1 MVMKTIKEISPC
13 DARCTAILLQHR
25 EDKNAREYTY
35 TNIWCTIELLEQ
47 DMQDYAIPSKTVIDS
62 LNHWVDN
69 DRILYVQERFVLT
82 EEYMD
87 GLPNVMIV
95 DGTEINN
102 EDIEYVTEPV
112 NGSIIV
118 NPYKENRA
126 NFIDVLPTRN
136 SVGYLKSWIDKN
148 RLVEAFINQ
157 SDGLKKQISA
167 LSKKNLGFDLLMTNK
182 HLGNIY
188 LLRYN
193 PVFRS
198 VDCRCSIEPFGL
210 FVKINYR
217 RNQKVELR
225 LRVSDFHQ
233 SGMAVYEKEV
243 KLDYVPN
250 GYTFIELP
258 EEPHRLTIKLFDK
271 TGDLVYYQ
279 DNIVFIRSFNL
290 DVKMQTKTIRLN
302 IKDRKG
308 KEKNKDIHKFASMER
323 RMEKKSFVPEE
334 FFAQPDRKVID
345 GDFHF
350 FDGNKERKAENVNAA
365 KKIVSEILDKA
376 KKECYICDPYF
387 SAEDFVE
394 FVFPVKD
401 INVPIR
407 ILSSKEFLGKQY
419 DEDGNVKSGDAKK
432 EGNRLYGVIQKYN
445 EICGEGIT
453 NCRVLIGKSALHDR
467 FIVAD
472 DMVWCVGSS
481 FSEIG
486 ARATT
491 IYRVPNEYCK
501 QIKSQ
506 VEKWWVDGDNSM
518 TLKDYVECN

>member
-1 MVMKTIKEISPC
+1 MDLV
-13 DARCTAILLQHR
+13 
-25 EDKNAREYTY
+25 
-35 TNIWCTIELLEQ
+35 
-47 DMQDYAIPSKTVIDS
+47 
-62 LNHWVDN
+62 
-69 DRILYVQERFVLT
+69 YVSF
-82 EEYMD
+82 
-87 GLPNVMIV
+87 
-95 DGTEINN
+95 
-102 EDIEYVTEPV
+102 
-112 NGSIIV
+112 S
-118 NPYKENRA
+118 
-126 NFIDVLPTRN
+126 
-136 SVGYLKSWIDKN
+136 LKSFSCADNESFESYYTDFLKPLIKFLN
-148 RLVEAFINQ
+148 KIIMNKQ
-157 SDGLKKQISA
+157 SHPIYIKMIPLLLKKY
-167 LSKKNLGFDLLMTNK
+167 KKQTNK

-432 EGNRLYGVIQKYN
+432 EGK
-445 EICGEGIT
+445 EITADLASKTFIIVKT
-453 NCRVLIGKSALHDR
+453 NKCSKILN
-467 FIVAD
+467 
-472 DMVWCVGSS
+472 
-481 FSEIG
+481 
-486 ARATT
+486 
-491 IYRVPNEYCK
+491 P
-501 QIKSQ
+501 
-506 VEKWWVDGDNSM
+506 
-518 TLKDYVECN
+518 

>member
-1 MVMKTIKEISPC
+1 MKATIEILPC

-25 EDKNAREYTY
+25 ENKNSKDYTY
-35 TNIWCTIELLEQ
+35 TCIWSTIELLKR
-47 DMQDYAIPSKTVIDS
+47 DMQDYAMPLKTMIDS
-62 LNHWVDN
+62 LNHWTNN

-82 EEYMD
+82 DEY
-87 GLPNVMIV
+87 LEKFPNTMLI
-95 DGTEINN
+95 DNTEINN
-102 EDIEYVTEPV
+102 EEIDYISEPK

-118 NPYKENRA
+118 NPYKTERV
-126 NFIDVLPTRN
+126 NFIDVLPVRN
-136 SVGYLKSWIDKN
+136 SVGYLKTWIDKN
-148 RLVEAFINQ
+148 RLVEAYIKQ
-157 SDGLKKQISA
+157 SDALQKQISA

-198 VDCRCSIEPFGL
+198 VDCRCSIEPVGL
-210 FVKINYR
+210 FIKINYR
-217 RNQKVELR
+217 KGQRGKLR

-233 SGMAVYEKEV
+233 SGMAVYEKDV
-243 KLDYVPN
+243 NLDYIPR
-250 GYTFIELP
+250 GYTFVELP

-271 TGDLVYYQ
+271 RGDLVYYQ
-279 DNIVFIRSFNL
+279 HDIVFVKSFNL

-302 IKDRKG
+302 IKDKKG
-308 KEKNKDIHKFASMER
+308 KERNKDIHKFVSMDKKK
-323 RMEKKSFVPEE
+323 EKKNFVPEE
-334 FFAQPDRKVID
+334 FFTQPDRKVVD
-345 GDFHF
+345 GDFYF
-350 FDGNKERKAENVNAA
+350 FDGNKEHKAENVNAA
-365 KKIVSEILDKA
+365 KNVVSEILDKA

-387 SAEDFVE
+387 SAEDFFE

-401 INVPIR
+401 IDVPVR
-407 ILSSKEFLGKQY
+407 IISSKEFMGKQY
-419 DEDGNVKSGDAKK
+419 DEEGNVKSDDAIK

-445 EICGEGIT
+445 EICGDGKT
-453 NCRVLIGKSALHDR
+453 NCRVLIGKSVLHDR
-467 FIVAD
+467 FIIVD
-472 DMVWCVGSS
+472 NNVWCIGSS

-491 IYRVPNEYCK
+491 IYRVPDEYCK

-518 TLKDYVECN
+518 ALKDYVECN